1 MTVVLLPPSETKK
14 SSDSGP
20 KLRLTSLA
28 HPTLTAKREILTN
41 QLQKVSA
48 GPPKKAREI
57 LGLSAKQ
64 DFELERNQQLFSVG
78 TARAWQIY
86 TGVLYEALDPSSLT
100 QTQLQKICDL
110 TFVQSALFGLI
121 SLADAIPAYRLSAD
135 SVLPKIGSLAKFW
148 GPECSAVVME
158 RNELVID
165 LRSGSYEKLAPIP
178 EGVPVLVPKILQRMP
193 SGPPKVVSH
202 HNKATKGRILRA
214 IAKSNR
220 EINSVES
227 LIEAI
232 EQLGAHVDVKK
243 SPKNRNRLLV
253 EVVVSAL

>member
-64 DFELERNQQLFSVG
+64 DFELERNQQLFSMG

-135 SVLPKIGSLAKFW
+135 SVLPQKFCNACHL
-148 GPECSAVVME
+148 GRQKLFHITTRQLKAEFFE
-158 RNELVID
+158 Q
-165 LRSGSYEKLAPIP
+165 LRSH
-178 EGVPVLVPKILQRMP
+178 KI
-193 SGPPKVVSH
+193 
-202 HNKATKGRILRA
+202 
-214 IAKSNR
+214 
-220 EINSVES
+220 
-227 LIEAI
+227 
-232 EQLGAHVDVKK
+232 QLTRLWI
-243 SPKNRNRLLV
+243 SPK
-253 EVVVSAL
+253 S

>member
-28 HPTLTAKREILTN
+28 NPTLTAKREILTN

-214 IAKSNR
+214 IAKSQ
-220 EINSVES
+220 NSIDSVMD
-227 LIEAI
+227 LTKIIEALGLDVSIRNSSARPNCQILDI
-232 EQLGAHVDVKK
+232 EVDII
-243 SPKNRNRLLV
+243 
-253 EVVVSAL
+253 